1 MSCVS
6 FCAPWIANNIQMP
19 SSLISIGH
27 TQCCAEQTQYSTC
40 PCSQTRTHSN
50 VNRDATRRRHSAQFA
65 CAYGII
71 LSNPTLSNIWC
82 GGFKVGRAESG
93 RRYTGIGTV
102 SRSHPPG
109 PGPAVARPLRFYQ
122 YAASTAPPVGR
133 RQYPPGLECAR
144 SVPRDNTAFTP
155 SKYFFLPQNKPSKF
169 IQILF
174 NNACRDATVRVAGRS
189 PSRALIK
196 YLT

>member
-40 PCSQTRTHSN
+40 PCSQTRTHCN

-82 GGFKVGRAESG
+82 GGFKVGRAESAKIASSRPRPG
-93 RRYTGIGTV
+93 RRAPFALLSIRGEH
-102 SRSHPPG
+102 S
-109 PGPAVARPLRFYQ
+109 
-122 YAASTAPPVGR
+122 AACRTPPVPAR
-133 RQYPPGLECAR
+133 TRVRTLRAPRQYCIY
-144 SVPRDNTAFTP
+144 T
-155 SKYFFLPQNKPSKF
+155 
-169 IQILF
+169 I
-174 NNACRDATVRVAGRS
+174 
-189 PSRALIK
+189 
-196 YLT
+196 